1 MLENMLEKNNLRAN
15 YAQNISIFTKLSFQ
29 LGPFFS
35 SILSLSFLV
44 TLAIKDFFD
53 DECGIQLVISS
64 KSLDRCGGQ
73 ASFWAI
79 KRQPKACVV
88 NVRRAL

>member
-1 MLENMLEKNNLRAN
+1 MLK
-15 YAQNISIFTKLSFQ
+15 IFPYTHSL
-29 LGPFFS
+29 LPAGTIV

-44 TLAIKDFFD
+44 TLAPSRMNMIY
-53 DECGIQLVISS
+53 GAQLVISS

-79 KRQPKACVV
+79 KSMCSECPKGADMNMCILTEGTRVLGV
-88 NVRRAL
+88 DA